1 MADKRQIGVR
11 YCGGCNPRYDRV
23 ALVKR
28 IGGFFPEAEFV
39 TAQAGVKYP
48 AVLVVCGCP
57 SRCANVSD
65 LAVPAGRLIFL
76 SGWEELLP
84 AKEKLAEALK
94 GQQTRSLTHEEV
106 LDILPH
112 REPMLFIDTVSRLVP
127 GEEAVGGPLPRPA
140 GAALLRGPLP
150 RNAGAPRRL
159 HHRGRRPGGGHP
171 DDDHGALRREAP
183 PVHGGAGGHLPA
195 ENPAGGYA
203 GNPRV
208 PSGGEDGAG
217 HRRLPGAGVCGGRAG
232 GGSGAAAGLPVAQ

>member
-76 SGWEELLP
+76 SGW
-84 AKEKLAEALK
+84 
-94 GQQTRSLTHEEV
+94 G
-106 LDILPH
+106 
-112 REPMLFIDTVSRLVP
+112 SRT
-127 GEEAVGGPLPRPA
+127 
-140 GAALLRGPLP
+140 
-150 RNAGAPRRL
+150 
-159 HHRGRRPGGGHP
+159 
-171 DDDHGALRREAP
+171 P
-183 PVHGGAGGHLPA
+183 PVP
-195 ENPAGGYA
+195 
-203 GNPRV
+203 
-208 PSGGEDGAG
+208 
-217 HRRLPGAGVCGGRAG
+217 PGTSPQPGR
-232 GGSGAAAGLPVAQ
+232 